1 MTTQRTPQTEATTET
16 RVDRRSFL
24 RVTAIAGGGIL
35 LGSYIKFG
43 ETAEAFAAGTAAA
56 ETAIGNFIRIT
67 PDGIVTII
75 AKNPEIGQGVKTMLP
90 MLIADELDVDWK
102 NVRIEQA
109 PLDTTKFQGQSAGG
123 STATPTN
130 WEPMRRVGAAARGML
145 VTAAAQMWNVPESQ
159 LSTKSGVVFQNGTTN
174 KATYGELVARAA
186 SVPAPDLATVK
197 LKDPKDFKIIG
208 TRVTGVDVKDIV
220 RGRTKFG
227 IDMVLPGMLYA
238 SYVKCPVFGGKAVKA
253 NLDEI
258 KSQPG
263 IKHAFIVDQAGQGG
277 LMGLLSGVAI
287 VGDNWWLIQ
296 QARRKLDV
304 TWDEGATASQSSE
317 GYATQAAVLSKQ
329 PPHQNLRK
337 DGDFDAAMSSAAKK
351 AEGAY
356 FYPFI
361 THAPLEPQN
370 TTALFKD
377 GKIELWS
384 PTQQPAGGRGIVASA
399 LALKPEDITINISRS
414 GGGFGRRL
422 ANDYMVEAAA
432 IAKQIPGVPVKLLWT
447 REDDLTH
454 DPYRPA
460 GFHYFSGGVDG
471 SGKLVAWRDH
481 FVTFGADGRTV
492 SSANLG
498 ATEFPARFIPNLVI
512 DQSLIPLGVP
522 TGPLRAPGSNGIAY
536 AVQSFID
543 ELAHAAGKDPVQ
555 FRLDLL
561 ANEQPAP
568 AQAAQPTPAAGAP
581 GGGRGGPPPIQFDGK
596 RMTGVLQ
603 MVAERSGWGKQN
615 LPKGTGMG
623 VAFHF
628 SHRGYFAEVVQATVS
643 KDGVVKVDKV
653 WVVGDVGAQ
662 IINPSNAENQVQGA
676 VLDGIAEALGQEIT
690 IDKGRAVQQNFNAY
704 PLLRMRQAPPVDV
717 AFKVTES
724 PVTGLGEPALPPVVP
739 ALCNAIFAATGKR
752 VRSLPLSKQD
762 LKWG

>member
-1 MTTQRTPQTEATTET
+1 
-16 RVDRRSFL
+16 
-24 RVTAIAGGGIL
+24 
-35 LGSYIKFG
+35 
-43 ETAEAFAAGTAAA
+43 
-56 ETAIGNFIRIT
+56 
-67 PDGIVTII
+67 
-75 AKNPEIGQGVKTMLP
+75 
-90 MLIADELDVDWK
+90 
-102 NVRIEQA
+102 
-109 PLDTTKFQGQSAGG
+109 
-123 STATPTN
+123 
-130 WEPMRRVGAAARGML
+130 ML
-145 VTAAAQMWNVPESQ
+145 VAAAAQQLGVPEAELETS
-159 LSTKSGVVFQNGTTN
+159 SGVVRHRATKKQ
-174 KATYGELVARAA
+174 ATYGELVAKAA
-186 SVPAPDLATVK
+186 MLTAPDLATVK

-220 RGRTKFG
+220 RGQTKFG

-253 NLDEI
+253 NLDEVM
-258 KSQPG
+258 KLPG

-277 LMGLLSGVAI
+277 LMGLLSGVAV
-287 VGDNWWLIQ
+287 VGDNWWLVQ

-304 TWDEGATASQSSE
+304 TWDEGATASQSSVGFAE
-317 GYATQAAVLSKQ
+317 QAAALSKQ
-329 PPHQNLRK
+329 APHQNLRK
-337 DGDFDAAMSSAAKK
+337 DGDFDGALKSATKT

-361 THAPLEPQN
+361 SHAPLEPQN

-377 GKIELWS
+377 GKLEIWS
-384 PTQQPAGGRGIVASA
+384 PSQTPAGGRGIVQSA
-399 LALKPEDITINISRS
+399 LALKPEDITIHISRS

-422 ANDYMVEAAA
+422 SNDYMVEAAA

-447 REDDLTH
+447 REDDMTH

-460 GFHYFSGGVDG
+460 GFHYFSGGTDAG
-471 SGKLVAWRDH
+471 GKLVAWRDH

-498 ATEFPARFIPNLVI
+498 AGEFPARFIPNFVI

-522 TGPLRAPGSNGIAY
+522 TGPLRAPGSNGIAF

-555 FRLDLL
+555 FRLELL

-568 AQAAQPTPAAGAP
+568 APAPQPAGAP
-581 GGGRGGPPPIQFDGK
+581 AGGRGGAPPVGFQFDGK
-596 RMTGVLQ
+596 RMSGVLQ

-643 KDGVVKVDKV
+643 KEGAVKVDKV
-653 WVVGDVGAQ
+653 WVVGDIGAQ
-662 IINPSNAENQVQGA
+662 VINPSNAENQVQGA

-690 IDKGRAVQQNFNAY
+690 IQKGRTVQQNFNAY
-704 PLLRMRQAPPVDV
+704 PLLRIRQAPPVDV
-717 AFKVTES
+717 AFKVTEF

-752 VRSLPLSKQD
+752 IRSLPLSKQD